1 MAISYSLELVT
12 PWAPV
17 RVARRLV
24 DVARPMRLFVVP
36 ATAPATVPATA
47 DTLLADGALTVH
59 GTWIRVTP
67 LKPTP
72 WGDPR
77 IGGRVFTPT
86 VSVAF
91 RLGKTTDVSGQQDD
105 MIRLSD
111 ALLARV
117 PGDAVL
123 HLDQEDVWMVRR
135 DGELILGERS
145 DSWPPDRLATVSG
158 SYRRRTYEFVHED

>member
-24 DVARPMRLFVVP
+24 DVARPMRLLTVPAAVP
-36 ATAPATVPATA
+36 ATV
-47 DTLLADGALTVH
+47 DTLLAGGALTAH

-67 LKPTP
+67 LKPTR

-77 IGGRVFTPT
+77 IGGRFFTPT

-91 RLGKTTDVSGQQDD
+91 RLGKDTDVSGQQDD

-111 ALLARV
+111 ALLAQV

-145 DSWPPDRLATVSG
+145 DIWPPDRLATVSG
-158 SYRRRTYEFVHED
+158 PYRRRTHEFVHED